1 MFTKILQIK
10 INVFFINIY
19 FKKLIQKLI
28 TIINA
33 QELSKIIDAT
43 MLSIC
48 NDLILKREQKLRLK
62 IIFLQ
67 LKENTN
73 RIRINN
79 DIAITTLY
87 NCFINK
93 IL

>member
-33 QELSKIIDAT
+33 QELSKTIDAT

-67 LKENTN
+67 LKKNTN